1 LEEEGM
7 LSGTIDVGGDR
18 GEEGVMTYLPLFF
31 CLVLQLYNDHP
42 LSDRIVVDELLDTD
56 EKVPYLLPR
65 RGQIDFASGR
75 DFFRQF
81 ASSLPTTTH
90 HQLRYAIMS
99 SEPTT
104 SALSNETPA
113 PVSSSIATA
122 APSTEA
128 PTTPTL
134 PSADGSAKKL
144 HPLKEASLPTMT
156 SPPNQEIRVGVIKS
170 LKPTPKVRC

>member
-90 HQLRYAIMS
+90 HQLRYHVFRTYHFHS
-99 SEPTT
+99 FKRDPC
-104 SALSNETPA
+104 
-113 PVSSSIATA
+113 
-122 APSTEA
+122 
-128 PTTPTL
+128 
-134 PSADGSAKKL
+134 
-144 HPLKEASLPTMT
+144 ASLKLN
-156 SPPNQEIRVGVIKS
+156 SHCRAFD
-170 LKPTPKVRC
+170 